1 MYFALFRVCIQFFHR
16 SFAHS
21 VSFPLDRRLVPHSI
35 AWHSMRLANTSIL
48 WLGSFNVCQFSPPH
62 PKYTCVKRV
71 IAISSRLW
79 SAIRVCIHFGCQKK
93 KIQNKM
99 NFDGFYLQ
107 PKKKH
112 KVNDIIVYMRTLY
125 VRDRYYLIGKSLCF
139 CFSSSFSTSWWFLL
153 SSFSSARRI
162 MLYMQRICIIIS
174 TTLWRIV
181 AHTVYVDWHLK
192 FGLSLSPHS
201 IYGIYKILEPRS
213 KSVWTIL

>member
-153 SSFSSARRI
+153 SSFSSARHATH
-162 MLYMQRICIIIS
+162 LYHNFNN
-174 TTLWRIV
+174 IV
-181 AHTVYVDWHLK
+181 AHCCTHRLC
-192 FGLSLSPHS
+192 GLTFEVRSVSLSSLNLWH
-201 IYGIYKILEPRS
+201 I
-213 KSVWTIL
+213 